1 MTYYFIDLII
11 DHEAPKKRAI
21 DIRIR
26 PLKGEE
32 WAPSGTSTTWNVTPE
47 GALKALEKAREFETN
62 RSKYTYS
69 RLGIGF
75 RRYNC
80 ALFAEKIIQAAGV
93 KATAGI
99 LASTPLELALG
110 KKLPER
116 RKREKKKEAGPAPI
130 PAQYEI

>member
-1 MTYYFIDLII
+1 MAYYFIDLII
-11 DHEAPKKRAI
+11 DQDAPKKRAI

-26 PLKGEE
+26 PLKSAWPGP
-32 WAPSGTSTTWNVTPE
+32 ATSTTWNVSPA
-47 GALKALEKAREFETN
+47 GAAAALAKAEEFQAN
-62 RSKYTYS
+62 RSKYSYS

-80 ALFAEKIIQAAGV
+80 ALFAEKIIQAAGI
-93 KATAGI
+93 KATAGL

-110 KKLPER
+110 RKLPAR
-116 RKREKKKEAGPAPI
+116 RQREKKAAAAAPI